1 MFKIALIIL
10 ISTASL
16 NAGINFG
23 KNYDFTQNKEL
34 NLEKTT
40 LDEALKKFGK
50 PVERHH
56 IKTSKGDYVFLRYY
70 MSDIKFRSGKSR
82 VTQLQFKNGVLFS
95 YFYGSNYNKDNSDFD
110 YKKSKTIKVGDN
122 IRDVVK
128 NVGRPTGKGVC
139 PLNTGKFAGFCQK
152 GKYTYVWIYLKN
164 FGLKDKASVANIFLV
179 GVDKNY
185 NVLEVKREK
194 RDIDFM
200 KGF

>member
-1 MFKIALIIL
+1 MLKIALIVL
-10 ISTASL
+10 IYIASL
-16 NAGINFG
+16 NAGLNVG
-23 KNYDFTQNKEL
+23 KNYHYDQNKKLE
-34 NLEKTT
+34 LEKTT
-40 LDEALKKFGK
+40 LDEALKRFGE
-50 PVERHH
+50 PVERHE

-95 YFYGSNYNKDNSDFD
+95 YFYGSNYNKDNSNFN

-128 NVGRPTGKGVC
+128 KIGKPTGKGVC
-139 PLNTGKFAGFCQK
+139 PLNTGKFAGFCRK
-152 GKYTYVWIYLKN
+152 GRYTYAWFYLEN
-164 FGLKDKASVANIFLV
+164 FGLKDKVSVANIFLV

-185 NVLEVKREK
+185 NVVEVAREK